1 MKLVLTLSFLLF
13 GALSYSGEKNVVIK
27 LSDLDDA
34 IGVSSPVLKVDKSG
48 LGRSWVVVDVDY
60 DDIDDIYTQSYRVK
74 LPGLSHDLNTGKIRF
89 TDGEQEIVCAKVEVK
104 HRSRLFSWLGN
115 KTKIKASGN
124 CQFTAK
130 ILKKSELV
138 DDGYDLRKVTKN
150 YLQVS
155 IRF

>member
-13 GALSYSGEKNVVIK
+13 GVLSYSGEKNVVVK
-27 LSDLDDA
+27 VSDLDDA

-60 DDIDDIYTQSYRVK
+60 DDIDDIYTQSFRVK
-74 LPGLSHDLNTGKIRF
+74 LPGLSHDLSTGEIRF
-89 TDGEQEIVCAKVEVK
+89 TDGGQEVVCANVEVK
-104 HRSRLFSWLGN
+104 QRSRIFSWLGN
-115 KTKIKASGN
+115 ITKIKTTGN

-130 ILKKSELV
+130 ILKKSQQV
-138 DDGYDLRKVTKN
+138 DDGFDLREVTTN

-155 IRF
+155 IKF